1 MEFIYINKKVMR
13 RYVNKKCLIFI
24 LMFFFILPVIAQ
36 NRIITGVVKDMKGEE
51 LPGVTIRVK
60 GESNGTITGID
71 GKYSIQVSQKYNA
84 LIFTYVGYVA
94 KTVTIPKN
102 GKMLNVV
109 LEEDVKTLGEVV
121 VVGYGQMRKSDLTG
135 AISSVTVK
143 DAETMTSTNIQ
154 SLLQGRAAGIQ
165 VTTSD
170 AAPGAA
176 INMKIRGTGSLTGS
190 SEPLYVVDGI
200 IMNSTIDQNLLS
212 GESGTTAPSQNGL
225 TGINPQDIE
234 SFEVLKDASATAIYG
249 SLGANGVVLI
259 TTKSGKTEKPKI
271 QYTGSVSVS
280 HITNKRD
287 LMTLEE
293 YIPFKNELG
302 IAQGSTKLQSLVI
315 EGKTPI
321 DWQDW
326 ATRQAWSYNHRMN
339 ISGKTDK
346 TKYYISGGY
355 SDIQGVIR
363 STGSKAMDIR
373 INFDQEVFS
382 RLKVGTRTS
391 FMHSKLNMTS
401 GSNATAFASSGLLRQ
416 ILTFRPYRLIAG
428 SGDDY
433 IEEDENIMDQDSEDA
448 YGPNPYLKDYEDFTK
463 EYRVLSSIYLDITL
477 AKWLSMRTTIGV
489 DYRYR
494 TRQQYY
500 GITTSNGRNNG
511 GMSQV
516 SNKENMRLN
525 IDHMFNGNYR
535 FGKNRIEGTLGVTAT
550 SSTDKNRLNVGRSF
564 IVLGFREEGLMYSG
578 TITPP
583 KYTLSP
589 TNSLS
594 FLGRI
599 IYNYDERYV
608 LTATFRADGTSKFA
622 PENRFSYFP
631 SFALAY
637 RLDQEKFLRK
647 YRWLSNAKIRIG
659 WGMVGNQNII
669 PYQTLQLYE
678 SNTYSNALGSGY
690 YAGFELDKI
699 ANPTLKWETTQQ
711 YNLGLDL
718 GLLRNRINLTVD
730 WYNKSSY
737 DLLQNIEMPLSSG
750 YSRMYIN
757 RGSIRNRGIEISFD
771 LAPLR
776 TKKYSLN
783 IGGNIS
789 FNRNKIMDIGLGES
803 RIGAYN
809 WAYFL
814 GSDIGSG
821 SYFKHAA
828 NIFIE
833 GRPVA
838 LFYGLKTNGILTQ
851 GEVDE
856 DRRVRMENFLAV
868 HPTVS
873 PSTVTK
879 EDLMSVRGTLPI
891 WSGTQNE
898 LLEAGDFRYFDADG
912 NGYIDADADRTIIG
926 DPNPKFTYGFTI
938 DFTYQNFFINTVFN
952 GVYGNQIANSNRML
966 EEDIKTMHVNYNAT
980 RYIRDHYWREDRIS
994 TTDPRMNYAGD
1005 AGRFSSYYVEDGSF
1019 LRFSNLTIGYNFNL
1033 KRNKFISRIGVN
1045 LTGTNLFVIT
1055 KYRGYDPEVNSF
1067 ANDPFK
1073 VGVDWTSYPKNRM
1086 YALGVIIDF

>member
-1 MEFIYINKKVMR
+1 MKFLYINKKI
-13 RYVNKKCLIFI
+13 VNKKGLIVL
-24 LMFFFILPVIAQ
+24 LMLFFILPAMAQ
-36 NRIITGVVKDMKGEE
+36 SFVVTGTVTDAKGEE
-51 LPGVTIRVK
+51 LPGVTVRVK
-60 GESNGTITGID
+60 GESNGTITDIK
-71 GKYSIQVSQKYNA
+71 GKYSIRVPLKSNE
-84 LIFTYVGYVA
+84 LIFTYVGYVS
-94 KTVTIPKN
+94 KTISIPKN
-102 GKMLNVV
+102 SKTLNVV

-135 AISSVTVK
+135 AISSVSVN
-143 DAETMTSTNIQ
+143 DVETMTSTNIQ
-154 SLLQGRAAGIQ
+154 SLLQGRAAGVQ
-165 VTTSD
+165 VTASD

-200 IMNSTIDQNLLS
+200 IMNSTMDQNILS

-271 QYTGSVSVS
+271 QYTGSVSTS

-302 IAQGSTKLQSLVI
+302 LAQGSSKLQNLVI
-315 EGKTPI
+315 DGKIPV

-326 ATRQAWSYNHRMN
+326 ATRQAWSHSHRMN

-346 TKYYISGGY
+346 TKYYVSGGY
-355 SDIQGVIR
+355 NDLQGVIR

-373 INFDQEVFS
+373 INFDQEVSS
-382 RLKVGTRTS
+382 RLRIGTRTS

-401 GSNATAFASSGLLRQ
+401 GSNASAFASSGLLRQ
-416 ILTFRPYRLIAG
+416 ILTFRPYRLVAG
-428 SGDDY
+428 SEDDY
-433 IEEDENIMDQDSEDA
+433 IDENEGVTDMDSEDA

-463 EYRVLSSIYLDITL
+463 EYRVLSSVYLDIKL
-477 AKWLSMRTTIGV
+477 VKWLSMRTTVGV

-500 GITTSNGRNNG
+500 GVTTSNGRNNG

-525 IDHMFNGNYR
+525 IDHMFNANYR
-535 FGKNRIEGTLGVTAT
+535 FGKNRLEGTLGVTAT
-550 SSTDKNRLNVGRSF
+550 TSTDKNRLNVGRSF
-564 IVLGFREEGLMYSG
+564 SVLGFREEGLMYSG
-578 TITPP
+578 TINPP
-583 KYTLSP
+583 QYTLSP

-594 FLGRI
+594 FLGRV

-637 RLDQEKFLRK
+637 RLDQENFFRK
-647 YRWLSNAKIRIG
+647 YRWLSNAKIRLG
-659 WGMVGNQNII
+659 WGMVGNQNIT
-669 PYQTLQLYE
+669 PYQTLQLYG

-690 YAGFELDKI
+690 YAGFELERI

-711 YNLGLDL
+711 YNVGFDL
-718 GLLRNRINLTVD
+718 GLLRNRINFTVD
-730 WYNKSSY
+730 LYNKSSY

-757 RGSIRNRGIEISFD
+757 RGSIRNRGIEISLD
-771 LAPLR
+771 LAPVR

-789 FNRNKIMDIGLGES
+789 FNKNKIMDIGLEQS
-803 RIGAYN
+803 QIGANN

-814 GSDIGSG
+814 GTDVGNA

-838 LFYGLKTNGILTQ
+838 LFYGLKTSGILTQ
-851 GEVDE
+851 AEVDE
-856 DRRVRMENFLAV
+856 DRRVRMQNFLAV

-873 PSTVTK
+873 PDAVTK
-879 EDLMSVRGTLPI
+879 ENLMSVRGTLPI
-891 WSGTQNE
+891 WSGTQSE

-912 NGYIDADADRTIIG
+912 NGYIEADADRTIIG
-926 DPNPKFTYGFTI
+926 DPNPKFTYGFTV
-938 DFTYQNFFINTVFN
+938 DFTYQDFFVNAVFN

-966 EEDIKTMHVNYNAT
+966 EEDIKTIHVNYNAT

-1019 LRFSNLTIGYNFNL
+1019 LRFANLTIGYNINL
-1033 KRNKFISRIGVN
+1033 RRNKFISRVGLS

-1067 ANDPFK
+1067 ANDPFR
-1073 VGVDWTSYPKNRM
+1073 VGVDWTSYPKNRT
-1086 YALGVIIDF
+1086 YALGVTLDF

>member
-1 MEFIYINKKVMR
+1 MKFLYIDKKIINKKD
-13 RYVNKKCLIFI
+13 LIVL
-24 LMFFFILPVIAQ
+24 LMLFFILPVMSQ
-36 NRIITGVVKDMKGEE
+36 SFVVTGTVTDAKGEE
-51 LPGVTIRVK
+51 LPGVTVRVK
-60 GESNGTITGID
+60 GESNGTITDIK
-71 GKYSIQVSQKYNA
+71 GKYSIRVPLKSNE
-84 LIFTYVGYVA
+84 LIFTYVGYVS
-94 KTVTIPKN
+94 KTISILKN
-102 GKMLNVV
+102 SKTLNVV

-135 AISSVTVK
+135 AISSVSVN
-143 DAETMTSTNIQ
+143 DVETMTSTNIQ
-154 SLLQGRAAGIQ
+154 SLLQGRAAGVQ
-165 VTTSD
+165 VTASD

-200 IMNSTIDQNLLS
+200 IMNSTMDQNILS

-271 QYTGSVSVS
+271 QYTGSVSTS

-302 IAQGSTKLQSLVI
+302 LAQGSSKLQNLVI
-315 EGKTPI
+315 DGKIPV

-326 ATRQAWSYNHRMN
+326 ATRQAWSHSHRMN

-346 TKYYISGGY
+346 TKYYVAGGY
-355 SDIQGVIR
+355 NDLQGVIR

-373 INFDQEVFS
+373 INFDQEVSS
-382 RLKVGTRTS
+382 RLRIGTRTS

-401 GSNATAFASSGLLRQ
+401 GSNASAFASSGLLRQ
-416 ILTFRPYRLIAG
+416 ILTFRPYRLVAG
-428 SGDDY
+428 SEDDY
-433 IEEDENIMDQDSEDA
+433 IDENEGVTDMDSEDA
-448 YGPNPYLKDYEDFTK
+448 YGPSPYLKDYEDFTK
-463 EYRVLSSIYLDITL
+463 EYRVLSSVYLDIKL
-477 AKWLSMRTTIGV
+477 VKWLSMRTTVGV

-500 GITTSNGRNNG
+500 GVTTSNGRNNG

-525 IDHMFNGNYR
+525 IDHMFNANYR
-535 FGKNRIEGTLGVTAT
+535 FGKNRLEGTLGVTAT
-550 SSTDKNRLNVGRSF
+550 TSTDKNRLNVGRSF
-564 IVLGFREEGLMYSG
+564 SVLGFREEGLMYSG
-578 TITPP
+578 TINPP
-583 KYTLSP
+583 QYTLSP

-594 FLGRI
+594 FLGRV

-637 RLDQEKFLRK
+637 RLDQENFFRK
-647 YRWLSNAKIRIG
+647 YRWLSNAKIRLG
-659 WGMVGNQNII
+659 WGMVGNQNIT
-669 PYQTLQLYE
+669 PYQTLQLYG

-690 YAGFELDKI
+690 YAGFELERI

-711 YNLGLDL
+711 YNVGFDL
-718 GLLRNRINLTVD
+718 GLLRNRINFTVD
-730 WYNKSSY
+730 LYNKSSY

-757 RGSIRNRGIEISFD
+757 RGSIRNRGMEISLD
-771 LAPLR
+771 LAPVR

-789 FNRNKIMDIGLGES
+789 FNKNKIMDIGLEQS
-803 RIGAYN
+803 QIGANN

-814 GSDIGSG
+814 GTDVGNA

-838 LFYGLKTNGILTQ
+838 LFYGLKTSGILTQ
-851 GEVDE
+851 AEVDE
-856 DRRVRMENFLAV
+856 DRRVRMQNFLAV

-873 PSTVTK
+873 PDAVTK
-879 EDLMSVRGTLPI
+879 ENLMSVRGTLPI

-912 NGYIDADADRTIIG
+912 NGYIEADADRTIIG
-926 DPNPKFTYGFTI
+926 DPNPKFTYGFTV
-938 DFTYQNFFINTVFN
+938 DFTYQDFFVNAVFN

-966 EEDIKTMHVNYNAT
+966 EEDIKTIHVEYNAT

-1019 LRFSNLTIGYNFNL
+1019 LRFANLTIGYNINL
-1033 KRNKFISRIGVN
+1033 RRNKFISRVGLN

-1067 ANDPFK
+1067 ANDPFR
-1073 VGVDWTSYPKNRM
+1073 VGVDWTSYPKNRT
-1086 YALGVIIDF
+1086 YALGVTLDF

>member
-1 MEFIYINKKVMR
+1 MKFLYINKKI
-13 RYVNKKCLIFI
+13 VNKKGLIVL
-24 LMFFFILPVIAQ
+24 LMLFFILPAMAQ
-36 NRIITGVVKDMKGEE
+36 SFVVTGTVTDAKGEE
-51 LPGVTIRVK
+51 LPGVTVRVK
-60 GESNGTITGID
+60 GESNGTITDIK
-71 GKYSIQVSQKYNA
+71 GKYSIRVPLKSNE
-84 LIFTYVGYVA
+84 LIFTYVGYVS
-94 KTVTIPKN
+94 KTISIPKN
-102 GKMLNVV
+102 SKTLNVV

-135 AISSVTVK
+135 AISSVSVN
-143 DAETMTSTNIQ
+143 DVETMTSTNIQ
-154 SLLQGRAAGIQ
+154 SLLQGRAAGVQ
-165 VTTSD
+165 VTASD

-200 IMNSTIDQNLLS
+200 IMNSTMDQNILS

-259 TTKSGKTEKPKI
+259 TTKSGKTEKPKM
-271 QYTGSVSVS
+271 QYTGSVSTS

-302 IAQGSTKLQSLVI
+302 LAQGSSKLQNLVI
-315 EGKTPI
+315 DGKIPV

-326 ATRQAWSYNHRMN
+326 ATRQAWSHSHRMN

-346 TKYYISGGY
+346 TKYYVSGGY
-355 SDIQGVIR
+355 NDLQGVIR

-373 INFDQEVFS
+373 INFDQEVSS
-382 RLKVGTRTS
+382 RLRIGTRTS

-401 GSNATAFASSGLLRQ
+401 GSNASAFASSGLLRQ
-416 ILTFRPYRLIAG
+416 ILTFRPYRLVAG
-428 SGDDY
+428 SEDDY
-433 IEEDENIMDQDSEDA
+433 IDENEGVTDMDSEDA

-463 EYRVLSSIYLDITL
+463 EYRVLSSVYLDIKL
-477 AKWLSMRTTIGV
+477 VKWLSMRTTVGV

-500 GITTSNGRNNG
+500 GVTTSNGRNNG

-525 IDHMFNGNYR
+525 IDHMFNANYR
-535 FGKNRIEGTLGVTAT
+535 FGKNRLEGTLGVTAT
-550 SSTDKNRLNVGRSF
+550 TSTDKNRLNVGRSF
-564 IVLGFREEGLMYSG
+564 SVLGFREEGLMYSG
-578 TITPP
+578 TINPP
-583 KYTLSP
+583 QYTLSP

-594 FLGRI
+594 FLGRV

-637 RLDQEKFLRK
+637 RLDQENFFRK
-647 YRWLSNAKIRIG
+647 YRWLSNAKIRLG
-659 WGMVGNQNII
+659 WGMVGNQNIT
-669 PYQTLQLYE
+669 PYQTLQLYG

-690 YAGFELDKI
+690 YAGFELERI

-711 YNLGLDL
+711 YNVGFDL
-718 GLLRNRINLTVD
+718 GLLRNRINFTVD
-730 WYNKSSY
+730 LYNKSSY

-757 RGSIRNRGIEISFD
+757 RGSIRNRGIEISLD
-771 LAPLR
+771 LAPVR

-789 FNRNKIMDIGLGES
+789 FNKNKIMDIGLEQS
-803 RIGAYN
+803 QIGANN

-814 GSDIGSG
+814 GTDVGNA

-838 LFYGLKTNGILTQ
+838 LFYGLKTSGILTQ
-851 GEVDE
+851 AEVDE
-856 DRRVRMENFLAV
+856 DRRVRMQNFLAV

-873 PSTVTK
+873 PDAVTK
-879 EDLMSVRGTLPI
+879 ENLMSVRGTLPI

-912 NGYIDADADRTIIG
+912 NGYIEADADRTIIG
-926 DPNPKFTYGFTI
+926 DPNPKFTYGFTV
-938 DFTYQNFFINTVFN
+938 DFTYQDFFVNAVFN

-966 EEDIKTMHVNYNAT
+966 EEDIKTIHVNYNAT

-1019 LRFSNLTIGYNFNL
+1019 LRFANLTIGYNINL
-1033 KRNKFISRIGVN
+1033 RRNKFISRVGLS

-1067 ANDPFK
+1067 ANDPFR
-1073 VGVDWTSYPKNRM
+1073 VGVDWTSYPKNRT
-1086 YALGVIIDF
+1086 YALGVTLDF